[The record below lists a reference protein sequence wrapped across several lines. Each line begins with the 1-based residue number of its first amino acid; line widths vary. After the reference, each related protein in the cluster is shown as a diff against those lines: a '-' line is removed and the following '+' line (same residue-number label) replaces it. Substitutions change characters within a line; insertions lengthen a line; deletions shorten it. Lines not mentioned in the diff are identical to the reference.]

1 MLQDVVCNF
10 GQEMEPNWTK
20 CKKEICFIVEGK
32 IKAFLWGFRNS
43 RDCYRGHEDPEQ
55 IEEYRL

>member
-32 IKAFLWGFRNS
+32 VKAFSMRFLELQRLLQWS
-43 RDCYRGHEDPEQ
+43 RGY
-55 IEEYRL
+55 